1 VPTGKVEKARIDCKE
16 ATGLMPAC
24 PEVRKGTGEAT
35 MPKAMPQPVPAP
47 SQMSKAGRIAKIVQ
61 LRDRAMALLR
71 EHSKCHDR
79 GGGHKMMC
87 RDTEHLKITYAGPF
101 QKWATDTSETK
112 RHFQTMNSVVHLP
125 HMLGVWWK
133 DPFKKVLFIEWSDEG
148 KIEVVSYKRGDWEAH
163 LLE

>member
-35 MPKAMPQPVPAP
+35 MPKAVPAP

-71 EHSKCHDR
+71 ERSKCHDR

-87 RDTEHLKITYAGPF
+87 RDTESP
-101 QKWATDTSETK
+101 
-112 RHFQTMNSVVHLP
+112 
-125 HMLGVWWK
+125 
-133 DPFKKVLFIEWSDEG
+133 
-148 KIEVVSYKRGDWEAH
+148 AH
-163 LLE
+163 KPTPAP